1 MIETEKI
8 EALTAEIDEII
19 NGYLPGKTAETDKI
33 AEAVSYSVK
42 AGGKRIR
49 PMIMREAYRT
59 FAGDGKDPELLHAFM
74 AAMEFIHTYSL
85 VHDDLPA
92 MDNDMYRRGKLS
104 THAAFGHAA
113 AILAGDALLN
123 LAFETALNAISEESD
138 PVAVKNGLEAL
149 KVIAERSGISG
160 MVGGQCLDV
169 FSEESGTDLTE
180 REILYIYHGKTS
192 ALLQASLMAGAL
204 LGGADPEYVRMM
216 DEIGEYIGL
225 AFQIRDDI
233 FDYNDDP
240 VIGKPTGNDM
250 KEGKLTLPVIY
261 VILNSGDDSVYNLAL
276 KVRSGDA
283 SDSDIQYLISYTK
296 DNGGISY
303 AQDIMTEYAEKAKSL
318 LNVYPDSDVKQALCS
333 YVDFVVGRKY

>member
-1 MIETEKI
+1 MDVLQEIKKPIDVYLSEYRCVFESFLVNDNSLLNSALKTVASRQGKMMRPILTLLVSNLLSKANSNSIYTAATFEFFHTASLLHDDIVDESDQRRGNPSINSLFGNKVAVLVGDYLLANSLKCAAKTGCTRLVDI
-8 EALTAEIDEII
+8 VSEAAHRLAGGEILQLQNVGNDIFSEDTYFDII
-19 NGYLPGKTAETDKI
+19 KGKTAALFAACCEGG
-33 AEAVSYSVK
+33 ALSV
-42 AGGKRIR
+42 
-49 PMIMREAYRT
+49 
-59 FAGDGKDPELLHAFM
+59 
-74 AAMEFIHTYSL
+74 
-85 VHDDLPA
+85 
-92 MDNDMYRRGKLS
+92 
-104 THAAFGHAA
+104 
-113 AILAGDALLN
+113 
-123 LAFETALNAISEESD
+123 NADESD
-138 PVAVKNGLEAL
+138 IEKL
-149 KVIAERSGISG
+149 K
-160 MVGGQCLDV
+160 L
-169 FSEESGTDLTE
+169 F
-180 REILYIYHGKTS
+180 
-192 ALLQASLMAGAL
+192 
-204 LGGADPEYVRMM
+204 
-216 DEIGEYIGL
+216 GEYIGIC
-225 AFQIRDDI
+225 FQIRDDI